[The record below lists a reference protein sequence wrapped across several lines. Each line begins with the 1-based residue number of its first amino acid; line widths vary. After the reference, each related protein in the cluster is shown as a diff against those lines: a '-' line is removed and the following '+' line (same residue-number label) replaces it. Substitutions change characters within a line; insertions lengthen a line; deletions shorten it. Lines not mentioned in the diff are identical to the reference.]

1 MRVRTS
7 ELEQVRKKVFAMKT
21 FPVTNSGITR
31 RRRTLR
37 DRSSAERGYV
47 LLTLLLMVAMMII
60 AAGAVVQTIAFEIK
74 RDREEEMVHR
84 GVQYARAIR
93 SYYKKFGRYP
103 TKLEDLESAN
113 NLRFLRKRYKDPIT
127 GKDFKLLHYGEAKLT
142 LSNLLGGGGIPG
154 ANPIGGASG
163 LNGSSG
169 FGGAGGSS
177 GAGGLSGLSG
187 SSTFG
192 SSSGFGGGMN
202 SGFGSSNSQANPQG
216 SNSLGSN
223 SQSSNQGAGN
233 QGAGTD
239 PSDPSAAGLSVS
251 DQNTNGLS
259 ASGDK
264 LSSTVFG
271 GGPIVG
277 VVSISK
283 KESIREYDHKKKY
296 DQWQFVY
303 DPALDRGGLIKGPN
317 QTLPMFTQ
325 NPLQPGQT
333 GQPGQPGNNS
343 PFGSS
348 TGMGGSSSFGGS
360 NNSSFGGNNNSSFGG
375 SNQGTQP
382 PPPTSPPQQQ

>member
-1 MRVRTS
+1 
-7 ELEQVRKKVFAMKT
+7 MKNS
-21 FPVTNSGITR
+21 PVTNSGITG
-31 RRRTLR
+31 RRRTR
-37 DRSSAERGYV
+37 RGCNSSEHGYV

-103 TKLEDLESAN
+103 TKIEDLESAN
-113 NLRFLRKRYKDPIT
+113 NQRFLRKRYKDPIT

-169 FGGAGGSS
+169 FGSS
-177 GAGGLSGLSG
+177 GGLGGGGGLSG
-187 SSTFG
+187 SSGFG

-202 SGFGSSNSQANPQG
+202 GGFGSSNSQANSQ
-216 SNSLGSN
+216 GSN

-239 PSDPSAAGLSVS
+239 PSDPSAANGSVS

-283 KESIREYDHKKKY
+283 KDSIREYDHKKKY

-303 DPALDRGGLIKGPN
+303 DPALDRGGQINGPN
-317 QTLPMFTQ
+317 QTLSMFAQ
-325 NPLQPGQT
+325 KPLQPGQN
-333 GQPGQPGNNS
+333 GQPGSNSSS
-343 PFGSS
+343 PFGSP

-360 NNSSFGGNNNSSFGG
+360 NSSFGGSNNSSFGG
-375 SNQGTQP
+375 SNQGTQTP
-382 PPPTSPPQQQ
+382 PPSSPPQQQ

>member
-154 ANPIGGASG
+154 ANPIGGSSG

>member
-1 MRVRTS
+1 
-7 ELEQVRKKVFAMKT
+7 MKT

-154 ANPIGGASG
+154 ANPIGGSSG

>member
-1 MRVRTS
+1 
-7 ELEQVRKKVFAMKT
+7 MKT
-21 FPVTNSGITR
+21 SPVRNSSITS
-31 RRRTLR
+31 RRRTR
-37 DRSSAERGYV
+37 RGRNSSEHGYV

-60 AAGAVVQTIAFEIK
+60 AAGAVVQTIAFQIK

-103 TKLEDLESAN
+103 TKIEDLESAN

-127 GKDFKLLHYGEAKLT
+127 GQDFKLLHYGEAKLT

-163 LNGSSG
+163 LNSTSG
-169 FGGAGGSS
+169 FGSAGGLSGS
-177 GAGGLSGLSG
+177 AGMGGAGGLSGSSG
-187 SSTFG
+187 FG
-192 SSSGFGGGMN
+192 SSSGFGGGTN
-202 SGFGSSNSQANPQG
+202 GGFGSGNSQANSQ
-216 SNSLGSN
+216 SSN

-239 PSDPSAAGLSVS
+239 PSDPSAANGSVS

-283 KESIREYDHKKKY
+283 KDTIREYDHKKKY

-333 GQPGQPGNNS
+333 GQPGQQGNTS
-343 PFGSS
+343 PFGRNGGQFQLWRVQQLQLRRLQQLELRRIESGYANAPSLVTAS
-348 TGMGGSSSFGGS
+348 TAVIPKSKCRS
-360 NNSSFGGNNNSSFGG
+360 
-375 SNQGTQP
+375 QK
-382 PPPTSPPQQQ
+382 

>member
-1 MRVRTS
+1 M
-7 ELEQVRKKVFAMKT
+7 FAMKDS
-21 FPVTNSGITR
+21 PVPNSGITR
-31 RRRTLR
+31 RRRAR
-37 DRSSAERGYV
+37 RGRNSSERGYV

-103 TKLEDLESAN
+103 TKIEDLESAN

-127 GKDFKLLHYGEAKLT
+127 GKDFKLLHYGEAKLS

-163 LNGSSG
+163 LNGANGLSGSGG
-169 FGGAGGSS
+169 FGGAGG
-177 GAGGLSGLSG
+177 LSG
-187 SSTFG
+187 SSGFG
-192 SSSGFGGGMN
+192 SPSGFGGGAN
-202 SGFGSSNSQANPQG
+202 GGFGSGNSQANQQG
-216 SNSLGSN
+216 AN
-223 SQSSNQGAGN
+223 SQSSNQGTGN

-239 PSDPSAAGLSVS
+239 PSDPSAAGQSVS

-264 LSSTVFG
+264 LSSQVFG

-277 VVSISK
+277 VISISK
-283 KESIREYDHKKKY
+283 KDGIREYDHKKRY

-317 QTLPMFTQ
+317 QTLPMFAQ
-325 NPLQPGQT
+325 KPLQPGQN
-333 GQPGQPGNNS
+333 GQPGSNS

-360 NNSSFGGNNNSSFGG
+360 NNSSFGGSNNSSFGG
-375 SNQGTQP
+375 SNQGTQTP
-382 PPPTSPPQQQ
+382 PPPSNPQQQ

>member
-1 MRVRTS
+1 MV
-7 ELEQVRKKVFAMKT
+7 AMKNST
-21 FPVTNSGITR
+21 VTNSSTSGR
-31 RRRTLR
+31 RRHRR
-37 DRSSAERGYV
+37 GRNSEQGYV

-60 AAGAVVQTIAFEIK
+60 AAGAVVQTVAFEIK

-113 NLRFLRKRYKDPIT
+113 NQRFLRKRYKDPIT

-177 GAGGLSGLSG
+177 GAGGLNG
-187 SSTFG
+187 SSAFG
-192 SSSGFGGGMN
+192 SSSGFGGGSN
-202 SGFGSSNSQANPQG
+202 GGFGSSNSQGNPQ
-216 SNSLGSN
+216 GSN
-223 SQSSNQGAGN
+223 SQSSNQGTGN

-239 PSDPSAAGLSVS
+239 PSDTSAANGGVS
-251 DQNTNGLS
+251 DQNKNGLS
-259 ASGDK
+259 APGDQ

-277 VVSISK
+277 VVSLSK

-360 NNSSFGGNNNSSFGG
+360 NNSSFGGNNNSSFVVA
-375 SNQGTQP
+375 NQETKP
-382 PPPTSPPQQQ
+382 PPPNPPAQQQ

>member
-1 MRVRTS
+1 M
-7 ELEQVRKKVFAMKT
+7 FAMRNS
-21 FPVTNSGITR
+21 PVTNSDIIR
-31 RRRTLR
+31 RRRTR
-37 DRSSAERGYV
+37 RGRNSAERGYI

-103 TKLEDLESAN
+103 TKLEDLESTN
-113 NLRFLRKRYKDPIT
+113 NQRFLRKRYKDPIT

-177 GAGGLSGLSG
+177 GAGGLNG
-187 SSTFG
+187 SSSFG
-192 SSSGFGGGMN
+192 SSSAFGGGMN
-202 SGFGSSNSQANPQG
+202 GGFGSSNSQANAQG
-216 SNSLGSN
+216 LNSQGSN

-239 PSDPSAAGLSVS
+239 PSDPSAAGQSVS

-277 VVSISK
+277 VVSLSK
-283 KESIREYDHKKKY
+283 KDSIREYDHKKKY

-333 GQPGQPGNNS
+333 GQPGQPANNS

-375 SNQGTQP
+375 SNQGTQAP
-382 PPPTSPPQQQ
+382 PPNPPAQQQ

>member
-1 MRVRTS
+1 MFT
-7 ELEQVRKKVFAMKT
+7 MKNS
-21 FPVTNSGITR
+21 PVTNAGITE
-31 RRRTLR
+31 RRRTR
-37 DRSSAERGYV
+37 RGRNSAEHGYV
-47 LLTLLLMVAMMII
+47 LLTLLLMVAMMMI

-93 SYYKKFGRYP
+93 SYYKKFNRYP
-103 TKLEDLESAN
+103 TKIEDLESAN
-113 NLRFLRKRYKDPIT
+113 NQRFLRKRYKDPIT

-169 FGGAGGSS
+169 FGGAGGLGGGGGLNGSS
-177 GAGGLSGLSG
+177 G
-187 SSTFG
+187 FG
-192 SSSGFGGGMN
+192 SSSGFGGGTN
-202 SGFGSSNSQANPQG
+202 GGFGSGNSQ
-216 SNSLGSN
+216 
-223 SQSSNQGAGN
+223 GN
-233 QGAGTD
+233 QGANQQGSNQQGSNQGVGAD
-239 PSDPSAAGLSVS
+239 PSDPSAANGSIS

-264 LSSTVFG
+264 LSSQVFG

-277 VVSISK
+277 VVSTSK

-325 NPLQPGQT
+325 KPLQPGQN
-333 GQPGQPGNNS
+333 GQPGSKS
-343 PFGSS
+343 PFGST
-348 TGMGGSSSFGGS
+348 TGMGGNSSFGGSNSSFGGS
-360 NNSSFGGNNNSSFGG
+360 NNSSFGG
-375 SNQGTQP
+375 SNQGTQT
-382 PPPTSPPQQQ
+382 PPPTPPPQQQ

>member
-1 MRVRTS
+1 MV
-7 ELEQVRKKVFAMKT
+7 AMKNST
-21 FPVTNSGITR
+21 VTNPSISGR
-31 RRRTLR
+31 RRHRR
-37 DRSSAERGYV
+37 GRNSEHGYV

-60 AAGAVVQTIAFEIK
+60 AAGAVVQTVAFEIK

-169 FGGAGGSS
+169 LS
-177 GAGGLSGLSG
+177 GAGGLSGSSG
-187 SSTFG
+187 FG
-192 SSSGFGGGMN
+192 SSSGSGFGGGTN
-202 SGFGSSNSQANPQG
+202 GGFGSSNSQANPQG
-216 SNSLGSN
+216 SNSQSSN

-233 QGAGTD
+233 QGAGAD
-239 PSDPSAAGLSVS
+239 PSDPSVANGSAS

-264 LSSTVFG
+264 LSSQVFG

-283 KESIREYDHKKKY
+283 KDTIREYDHKKKY

-325 NPLQPGQT
+325 KPLQP
-333 GQPGQPGNNS
+333 GQPGQPGQQGNTS

-348 TGMGGSSSFGGS
+348 PGMGGNSSFGGS
-360 NNSSFGGNNNSSFGG
+360 NNSSFGGSNNSSFGG

-382 PPPTSPPQQQ
+382 PPSNPQQQQ

>member
-1 MRVRTS
+1 MV
-7 ELEQVRKKVFAMKT
+7 AMKDS
-21 FPVTNSGITR
+21 PVTNSSMSGR
-31 RRRTLR
+31 RLHRRCR
-37 DRSSAERGYV
+37 NSERGYV

-60 AAGAVVQTIAFEIK
+60 AAGAVVQTVAFEIK

-103 TKLEDLESAN
+103 TKIEDLESAN

-163 LNGSSG
+163 LNGGSG
-169 FGGAGGSS
+169 FGGGGGLS
-177 GAGGLSGLSG
+177 GAGGLSGSSG
-187 SSTFG
+187 FG
-192 SSSGFGGGMN
+192 SSSGFGGGTN
-202 SGFGSSNSQANPQG
+202 GGFGSSNSQANPQG
-216 SNSLGSN
+216 SNS
-223 SQSSNQGAGN
+223 QSSNQSAGS

-239 PSDPSAAGLSVS
+239 PSDPSGANGSVS

-283 KESIREYDHKKKY
+283 KDSIREYDHKKKY

-317 QTLPMFTQ
+317 QTLPMFAQ
-325 NPLQPGQT
+325 KPLQPGQ
-333 GQPGQPGNNS
+333 PGQQGNPS

-348 TGMGGSSSFGGS
+348 AGLGGSSSFGGS
-360 NNSSFGGNNNSSFGG
+360 NNSSFGGSNNSSFGG
-375 SNQGTQP
+375 SNQGTQQP
-382 PPPTSPPQQQ
+382 PSSSPPQQQ

>member
-154 ANPIGGASG
+154 ANPIGGSSG

-216 SNSLGSN
+216 SNSQGSN

>member
-1 MRVRTS
+1 M
-7 ELEQVRKKVFAMKT
+7 FAMRNS
-21 FPVTNSGITR
+21 PVTNSDIIR
-31 RRRTLR
+31 RRRIR
-37 DRSSAERGYV
+37 RGRNSAERGYV

-103 TKLEDLESAN
+103 TKLEDLESTN
-113 NLRFLRKRYKDPIT
+113 NQRFLRKRYKDPIT

-163 LNGSSG
+163 LNGGSG
-169 FGGAGGSS
+169 FGGAGG
-177 GAGGLSGLSG
+177 LSG
-187 SSTFG
+187 SSGFG
-192 SSSGFGGGMN
+192 SSSGSGFGGGTN
-202 SGFGSSNSQANPQG
+202 GGFGSSNSQANPQ
-216 SNSLGSN
+216 GSN

-233 QGAGTD
+233 QGAGAD
-239 PSDPSAAGLSVS
+239 PSDPSVANGSAS

-264 LSSTVFG
+264 LSSQVFG

-283 KESIREYDHKKKY
+283 KDTIREYDHKKKY

-348 TGMGGSSSFGGS
+348 TGVGGSSSFGGS

-375 SNQGTQP
+375 SNQGTQA

>member
-1 MRVRTS
+1 MVAIKNS
-7 ELEQVRKKVFAMKT
+7 PF
-21 FPVTNSGITR
+21 TNPGITGRCRAR
-31 RRRTLR
+31 RGRN
-37 DRSSAERGYV
+37 SAERGYV

-103 TKLEDLESAN
+103 TKIEDLESAN
-113 NLRFLRKRYKDPIT
+113 NQRFLRKRYKDPIT

-163 LNGSSG
+163 LNS
-169 FGGAGGSS
+169 AN
-177 GAGGLSGLSG
+177 GLSG
-187 SSTFG
+187 SSGFG
-192 SSSGFGGGMN
+192 SSSGFGGGGN
-202 SGFGSSNSQANPQG
+202 NGFGSGNSQMNPQG
-216 SNSLGSN
+216 ANSQSS
-223 SQSSNQGAGN
+223 SQSSNQGSGADGSNPSEAN
-233 QGAGTD
+233 QDG
-239 PSDPSAAGLSVS
+239 SDANSNGLSGS
-251 DQNTNGLS
+251 NGLS

-277 VVSISK
+277 VVSTSK
-283 KESIREYDHKKKY
+283 KEAIREYDHKRKY

-317 QTLPMFTQ
+317 QTLPMFAQ
-325 NPLQPGQT
+325 KPLQP
-333 GQPGQPGNNS
+333 GQPGQPGQQGNTS

-360 NNSSFGGNNNSSFGG
+360 NNSSFGGSNNSGFGG

-382 PPPTSPPQQQ
+382 PPSNPQQQ

>member
-1 MRVRTS
+1 
-7 ELEQVRKKVFAMKT
+7 MKT

-47 LLTLLLMVAMMII
+47 LLTLLLMVAMLII

-163 LNGSSG
+163 LNSSSG

-202 SGFGSSNSQANPQG
+202 GGFGSSNSQANPQG
-216 SNSLGSN
+216 SNSQGSN

-348 TGMGGSSSFGGS
+348 TGTGGSSSFGGA

-375 SNQGTQP
+375 SNQGTQA

>member
-1 MRVRTS
+1 MV
-7 ELEQVRKKVFAMKT
+7 AMKNS
-21 FPVTNSGITR
+21 PVTNSGMTGR
-31 RRRTLR
+31 RRHRYGR
-37 DRSSAERGYV
+37 NSSQRGYV
-47 LLTLLLMVAMMII
+47 LITLLLMVAMMII
-60 AAGAVVQTIAFEIK
+60 AAGAVVQTIAFQIK

-103 TKLEDLESAN
+103 TKIEDLESAN

-163 LNGSSG
+163 LNATSG
-169 FGGAGGSS
+169 FGGAGGL
-177 GAGGLSGLSG
+177 GGGSGLSG
-187 SSTFG
+187 SSGFG
-192 SSSGFGGGMN
+192 SSSGFGGGTN
-202 SGFGSSNSQANPQG
+202 GGFGSSNSQANPQG
-216 SNSLGSN
+216 SNSQSSN
-223 SQSSNQGAGN
+223 SQSSNQGSGN

-239 PSDPSAAGLSVS
+239 PSDPSAANGSIS
-251 DQNTNGLS
+251 DQNTSGLS

-317 QTLPMFTQ
+317 QTLPMFAQ
-325 NPLQPGQT
+325 KPLQPGQT
-333 GQPGQPGNNS
+333 GQPGQQGNTS

-360 NNSSFGGNNNSSFGG
+360 NNSSFGGSNNSSFGG
-375 SNQGTQP
+375 SNQGTQT
-382 PPPTSPPQQQ
+382 PPPTSPPQQP

>member
-1 MRVRTS
+1 
-7 ELEQVRKKVFAMKT
+7 MKT

-163 LNGSSG
+163 LNSSSG

-216 SNSLGSN
+216 SNSQGSN

-348 TGMGGSSSFGGS
+348 TGTGGSSSFGGA

>member
-1 MRVRTS
+1 
-7 ELEQVRKKVFAMKT
+7 MKNW
-21 FPVTNSGITR
+21 PVTSSGISG
-31 RRRTLR
+31 RRRTLPGSN
-37 DRSSAERGYV
+37 SSERGYV
-47 LLTLLLMVAMMII
+47 LLTLLLMVAMLII
-60 AAGAVVQTIAFEIK
+60 AAGAVVQTVAFEIK

-103 TKLEDLESAN
+103 TKIEDLESAN
-113 NLRFLRKRYKDPIT
+113 NQRFLRKRYKDPIT

-169 FGGAGGSS
+169 FGGSGGL
-177 GAGGLSGLSG
+177 GGGGGLSGASG
-187 SSTFG
+187 LG
-192 SSSGFGGGMN
+192 SASGFGGGA
-202 SGFGSSNSQANPQG
+202 SGGFGSSNSQSNSQGANPQG
-216 SNSLGSN
+216 SNQQG
-223 SQSSNQGAGN
+223 SNQGAG
-233 QGAGTD
+233 AD
-239 PSDPSAAGLSVS
+239 PSDPSAANGS

-264 LSSTVFG
+264 LSSQVFG

-283 KESIREYDHKKKY
+283 KDSIREYDHKKKY

-317 QTLPMFTQ
+317 QTLPMFAQ
-325 NPLQPGQT
+325 KPLLPGQT
-333 GQPGQPGNNS
+333 GQPGQQGNTS

-348 TGMGGSSSFGGS
+348 TGTGGNSSFGGS
-360 NNSSFGGNNNSSFGG
+360 NNSSFGG
-375 SNQGTQP
+375 SNQGTQTP
-382 PPPTSPPQQQ
+382 PPSSPPQQQ

>member
-1 MRVRTS
+1 M
-7 ELEQVRKKVFAMKT
+7 FAMKNS
-21 FPVTNSGITR
+21 PVTNSGITERPRTR
-31 RRRTLR
+31 RGR
-37 DRSSAERGYV
+37 DSAEQGYV
-47 LLTLLLMVAMMII
+47 LITLLLMVAMMMI

-93 SYYKKFGRYP
+93 SYYKKFNRYP
-103 TKLEDLESAN
+103 TKIEDLESAN

-163 LNGSSG
+163 LNGASG
-169 FGGAGGSS
+169 FGGAGGLGGGGGLNGSS
-177 GAGGLSGLSG
+177 G
-187 SSTFG
+187 FG
-192 SSSGFGGGMN
+192 SSSGFGGGTN
-202 SGFGSSNSQANPQG
+202 GGFGSSNSQG
-216 SNSLGSN
+216 NSQGSN
-223 SQSSNQGAGN
+223 SQSSNQSAGN
-233 QGAGTD
+233 QGVGAD
-239 PSDPSAAGLSVS
+239 PSDPSAANGSGS
-251 DQNTNGLS
+251 DQNTSGLS

-325 NPLQPGQT
+325 KPLQPGQ
-333 GQPGQPGNNS
+333 PGQQGNTS

-348 TGMGGSSSFGGS
+348 TGMGGNSSFGGSNSSFGGS
-360 NNSSFGGNNNSSFGG
+360 NNSSFGG
-375 SNQGTQP
+375 SNQGTQTP
-382 PPPTSPPQQQ
+382 PPSSPPQ

>member
-1 MRVRTS
+1 
-7 ELEQVRKKVFAMKT
+7 MKNS
-21 FPVTNSGITR
+21 PVTNSGITE
-31 RRRTLR
+31 RRRTR
-37 DRSSAERGYV
+37 RGRNSAERGYV
-47 LLTLLLMVAMMII
+47 LLTLLLMVAMMMI

-103 TKLEDLESAN
+103 TKIEDLESAN
-113 NLRFLRKRYKDPIT
+113 NLRFLRKRYKDPIS

-154 ANPIGGASG
+154 ANIGGASGLNGSGG

-169 FGGAGGSS
+169 FGGAGGLGGGGGLNGSS
-177 GAGGLSGLSG
+177 G
-187 SSTFG
+187 FG
-192 SSSGFGGGMN
+192 SSSGFGGGTN
-202 SGFGSSNSQANPQG
+202 GGFGSSNSQ
-216 SNSLGSN
+216 
-223 SQSSNQGAGN
+223 GN
-233 QGAGTD
+233 QGANQQGSNQQGSNQGVGAD
-239 PSDPSAAGLSVS
+239 PSDPSVANGSIS
-251 DQNTNGLS
+251 DQSTSGLS

-264 LSSTVFG
+264 LSSQVFG

-283 KESIREYDHKKKY
+283 KDSIREYDHKKKY

-325 NPLQPGQT
+325 KPEATVRSVRPQEWAAVRVSAGRTTPALAAPT
-333 GQPGQPGNNS
+333 TRVSADRIRERKRPRPRHRL
-343 PFGSS
+343 
-348 TGMGGSSSFGGS
+348 
-360 NNSSFGGNNNSSFGG
+360 NSSNLAWGEFESC
-375 SNQGTQP
+375 
-382 PPPTSPPQQQ
+382 

>member
-1 MRVRTS
+1 M
-7 ELEQVRKKVFAMKT
+7 FAMKT
-21 FPVTNSGITR
+21 FPVTNSDITR
-31 RRRTLR
+31 RRRTR
-37 DRSSAERGYV
+37 RGRNSAERGYV
-47 LLTLLLMVAMMII
+47 LLSLLLLVAMMII

-177 GAGGLSGLSG
+177 GAGGLSG
-187 SSTFG
+187 STSFG

-202 SGFGSSNSQANPQG
+202 GGFGSSNSQANPQG
-216 SNSLGSN
+216 SNSQGSN

-239 PSDPSAAGLSVS
+239 PSDPSAAGQSVS

-277 VVSISK
+277 VVSLSK
-283 KESIREYDHKKKY
+283 KDSIREYDHKKKY

-375 SNQGTQP
+375 SNQGTQA

>member
-1 MRVRTS
+1 MV
-7 ELEQVRKKVFAMKT
+7 AMKNS
-21 FPVTNSGITR
+21 PVKNSGITGLR
-31 RRRTLR
+31 RHRRGR
-37 DRSSAERGYV
+37 NSERGYV
-47 LLTLLLMVAMMII
+47 LLTLLLMVAMLII

-103 TKLEDLESAN
+103 TKIEDLESAN

-163 LNGSSG
+163 LNGTSG
-169 FGGAGGSS
+169 FGGAGGFGGGGGLS
-177 GAGGLSGLSG
+177 GAGGLSGSSG
-187 SSTFG
+187 FG
-192 SSSGFGGGMN
+192 SSSGFGGGAN
-202 SGFGSSNSQANPQG
+202 GGFGSSNSQANPQG
-216 SNSLGSN
+216 SNS
-223 SQSSNQGAGN
+223 QSSNQGSGNQGAGN
-233 QGAGTD
+233 QGPGTD
-239 PSDPSAAGLSVS
+239 PSDPSAAGQSSS

-317 QTLPMFTQ
+317 QTLPMIAQ
-325 NPLQPGQT
+325 KPLQPGQN
-333 GQPGQPGNNS
+333 GQPGSNNS

-348 TGMGGSSSFGGS
+348 TGTGGSSSFGGSNSSFGGS
-360 NNSSFGGNNNSSFGG
+360 NNSSFGGSSP
-375 SNQGTQP
+375 QTP
-382 PPPTSPPQQQ
+382 PPSSPPQQQ

>member
-1 MRVRTS
+1 MV
-7 ELEQVRKKVFAMKT
+7 AMKNST
-21 FPVTNSGITR
+21 VTNSSIIGR
-31 RRRTLR
+31 RRHRR
-37 DRSSAERGYV
+37 GRNSEQGYV

-103 TKLEDLESAN
+103 TKLEDLESTN
-113 NLRFLRKRYKDPIT
+113 NQRFLRKRYKDPIT

-163 LNGSSG
+163 LNGGSG
-169 FGGAGGSS
+169 FGGAGG
-177 GAGGLSGLSG
+177 LSG
-187 SSTFG
+187 SSGFG
-192 SSSGFGGGMN
+192 SSSGSGFGGGTN
-202 SGFGSSNSQANPQG
+202 GGFGSSNSQANPQ
-216 SNSLGSN
+216 GSN

-233 QGAGTD
+233 QGAGADPGD
-239 PSDPSAAGLSVS
+239 PSVANGSAS

-259 ASGDK
+259 ASADK
-264 LSSTVFG
+264 LSSQVFG

-283 KESIREYDHKKKY
+283 KDTIREYDHKKKY

-333 GQPGQPGNNS
+333 GQPGQPANNS

-360 NNSSFGGNNNSSFGG
+360 NGSFGGSSNSSFGG
-375 SNQGTQP
+375 
-382 PPPTSPPQQQ
+382 

>member
-1 MRVRTS
+1 M
-7 ELEQVRKKVFAMKT
+7 FAMKNS
-21 FPVTNSGITR
+21 PVTNSSITGR
-31 RRRTLR
+31 PARR
-37 DRSSAERGYV
+37 DRNSERGYV
-47 LLTLLLMVAMMII
+47 LITLLLMVAMMII
-60 AAGAVVQTIAFEIK
+60 AAGAVVQTVAFEIK

-169 FGGAGGSS
+169 FGGAGGLGGGGGLNGSS
-177 GAGGLSGLSG
+177 G
-187 SSTFG
+187 FG
-192 SSSGFGGGMN
+192 SSSGSGFGGGMN
-202 SGFGSSNSQANPQG
+202 GGFGSSNSQANSQG
-216 SNSLGSN
+216 SNSQSSN
-223 SQSSNQGAGN
+223 SQSSNQGTGN

-239 PSDPSAAGLSVS
+239 PSDPSAAGQSVS

-283 KESIREYDHKKKY
+283 KDGVREYDHKKRY

-317 QTLPMFTQ
+317 QTMPMFTGK
-325 NPLQPGQT
+325 PLQPGQN
-333 GQPGQPGNNS
+333 GQPGSNS

-348 TGMGGSSSFGGS
+348 TGMGGNSSFGGSNSSFGGS
-360 NNSSFGGNNNSSFGG
+360 NNSSFGG
-375 SNQGTQP
+375 SNQGTQT

>member
-1 MRVRTS
+1 MVAINNST
-7 ELEQVRKKVFAMKT
+7 
-21 FPVTNSGITR
+21 VTNSSTSGR
-31 RRRTLR
+31 RRHRR
-37 DRSSAERGYV
+37 GRNSEHGYV

-60 AAGAVVQTIAFEIK
+60 AAGAVVQTVAFEIK

-113 NLRFLRKRYKDPIT
+113 NQRFLRKRYKDPIT

-163 LNGSSG
+163 LNGGGG
-169 FGGAGGSS
+169 FGGGGGLS
-177 GAGGLSGLSG
+177 GAGGLSGSSG
-187 SSTFG
+187 FG
-192 SSSGFGGGMN
+192 SSSGSGFGGGTN
-202 SGFGSSNSQANPQG
+202 GGFGSSSSQANPQG
-216 SNSLGSN
+216 SNS
-223 SQSSNQGAGN
+223 QSTNQGAGN
-233 QGAGTD
+233 QGAGAD
-239 PSDPSAAGLSVS
+239 PSDPSVANGSAS

-264 LSSTVFG
+264 LSSQVFG

-283 KESIREYDHKKKY
+283 KDTIREYDHKKKY

-325 NPLQPGQT
+325 KPLQP
-333 GQPGQPGNNS
+333 GQPGQPGQQGNTS

-348 TGMGGSSSFGGS
+348 PGMGGNSSFGGS
-360 NNSSFGGNNNSSFGG
+360 NNSSFGG

-382 PPPTSPPQQQ
+382 PPSNPQQQ

>member
-1 MRVRTS
+1 MESFPLTS
-7 ELEQVRKKVFAMKT
+7 PDV
-21 FPVTNSGITR
+21 TR
-31 RRRTLR
+31 RRRNR
-37 DRSSAERGYV
+37 RGRNSSERGYV
-47 LLTLLLMVAMMII
+47 LLTLLLVVALMMI
-60 AAGAVVQTIAFEIK
+60 AAGAVVQTIAFQIK

-142 LSNLLGGGGIPG
+142 LSNMLGGGGIPG

-163 LNGSSG
+163 LNSSSSG
-169 FGGAGGSS
+169 FGGSGGLNGSS
-177 GAGGLSGLSG
+177 G
-187 SSTFG
+187 FG
-192 SSSGFGGGMN
+192 SSSGFGGGSN
-202 SGFGSSNSQANPQG
+202 GGFGSSNSLGNPPG
-216 SNSLGSN
+216 SNSQSN
-223 SQSSNQGAGN
+223 SQSSNQGTGN

-239 PSDPSAAGLSVS
+239 SSDPSAAGQSVS

-277 VVSISK
+277 VVSLSK

-317 QTLPMFTQ
+317 QTLPMFTGK
-325 NPLQPGQT
+325 PLQPGQT
-333 GQPGQPGNNS
+333 GQPGQPGTS

-360 NNSSFGGNNNSSFGG
+360 NSSFGGSNNSSFGG
-375 SNQGTQP
+375 SNQGTQA

>member
-1 MRVRTS
+1 MV
-7 ELEQVRKKVFAMKT
+7 AMN
-21 FPVTNSGITR
+21 NSTVMNSSIIGR
-31 RRRTLR
+31 RRHRR
-37 DRSSAERGYV
+37 GRNSEHGYV

-60 AAGAVVQTIAFEIK
+60 AAGAVVQTVAFEIK

-113 NLRFLRKRYKDPIT
+113 NQRFLRKRYKDPIT

-177 GAGGLSGLSG
+177 GAGGLN
-187 SSTFG
+187 G
-192 SSSGFGGGMN
+192 SSS
-202 SGFGSSNSQANPQG
+202 FGSSNSQANPQG
-216 SNSLGSN
+216 SNTQGSN

-239 PSDPSAAGLSVS
+239 PADPSAAGQSVS

-277 VVSISK
+277 VVSLSK
-283 KESIREYDHKKKY
+283 KDAIREYDHKKKY

-375 SNQGTQP
+375 SNQGTQA
-382 PPPTSPPQQQ
+382 PPPTSPPHQQYPRNQNAEVRMKK